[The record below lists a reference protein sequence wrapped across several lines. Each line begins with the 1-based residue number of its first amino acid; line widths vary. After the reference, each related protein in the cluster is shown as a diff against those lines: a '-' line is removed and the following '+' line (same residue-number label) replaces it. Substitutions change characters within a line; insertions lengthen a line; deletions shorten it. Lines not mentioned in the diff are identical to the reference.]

1 MAIFLGKLN
10 DIDVYS
16 TSTPGLSDVEVF
28 TIYSPDGIKKYVV
41 SEGST
46 AYKTLIPN
54 LTQRP
59 VQIPKWAL
67 EEFKTKY
74 LNASL

>member
-1 MAIFLGKLN
+1 MTTFLGKLN
-10 DIDVYS
+10 GVDVYS
-16 TSTPGLSDVEVF
+16 TSTSGLSDTEVF
-28 TIYSPDGIKKYVV
+28 TIYSPEGIKKYVV

-46 AYKTLIPN
+46 AYKTLLPN

-59 VQIPKWAL
+59 VQVPKWAL